1 MDREILLA
9 PKISTENTEP
19 ITGTKMESFTPLAG
33 SVVILA
39 YDNIGE
45 VGGISLEVR
54 EILDDKGGRARG
66 ALVTVKQDEYHSQN
80 SFIDADEIAEL
91 LKGFDAILS
100 VTKNPT
106 PFTFFEVQYTT
117 RGAFQLL
124 AFNNRNGLVVYG
136 AKAGRGGVAQVF
148 NLQAMHL
155 QRLKSM
161 FETANAKLNSLPQ
174 E

>member
-1 MDREILLA
+1 M
-9 PKISTENTEP
+9 EN
-19 ITGTKMESFTPLAG
+19 FAPLAG
-33 SVVILA
+33 SIVVLA
-39 YDNIGE
+39 YDDLGQ

-66 ALVTVKQDEYHSQN
+66 ALVVVKQDKYHTQN
-80 SFIDADEIAEL
+80 AFIDADEIPEL

-100 VTKNPT
+100 VRQNPSS
-106 PFTFFEVQYTT
+106 FKFFEIQYTT

-124 AFNNRNGLVVYG
+124 AFNNQNGVIVYG
-136 AKAGRGGVAQVF
+136 VKAGRGAVAQIF
-148 NLQAMHL
+148 NLQTLHL

-161 FETANAKLNSLPQ
+161 FEAANAKLNSLPQ